1 MKNAVITGATG
12 MLGLALIRKLTAEG
26 YNIYAVTRADS
37 ARRKNI
43 PIQKNVKIIECDLSE
58 LGRLGEMI
66 PEKCDMFFHFGWTG
80 TFGAARNDAPTQI
93 KNIRYTIDAVNA
105 AHDLGC
111 RVFLGAGSQAEYGR
125 HSEKITPDTPV
136 NPENGYGMA
145 KLCAGQMSRMV
156 CEQLGIKHI
165 WCRIFSVYG
174 PYDGEKTMVTSGIR
188 EILEGSRPSYTKGEQ
203 LWDYLYCDDAANAFY
218 LAAKNGNDGAV
229 YCVGS
234 GKTRQLREY
243 IEIIRDTINPR
254 AEIGIG
260 DLPYADKQ
268 VMHLCADITSLT
280 RDTGFKPEYS
290 FEEGIKKT
298 VEWYKNNAF
307 A

>member
-12 MLGLALIRKLTAEG
+12 MLGLALIRKLTSEG

-66 PEKCDMFFHFGWTG
+66 SEKCDMFFHFGWTG

-125 HSEKITPDTPV
+125 HSEKIAPDTPV

-156 CEQLGIKHI
+156 CEHLGIKHI

-188 EILEGSRPSYTKGEQ
+188 EILEGGRPSYTKGEQ

-260 DLPYADKQ
+260 DLSYADKQ